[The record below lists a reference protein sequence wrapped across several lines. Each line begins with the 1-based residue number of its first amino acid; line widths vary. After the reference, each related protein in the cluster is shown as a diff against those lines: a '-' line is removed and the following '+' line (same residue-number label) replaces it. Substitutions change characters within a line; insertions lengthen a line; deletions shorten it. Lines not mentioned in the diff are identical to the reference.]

1 MSEGINS
8 FFIIN
13 DEEKNIE
20 AFDDNLVLSGKSLYE
35 VIRVINGVPLFLENH
50 LQRLFNSAEITNLKI
65 DYSFED
71 IKAVIIKL
79 IEINK
84 VNEGNIKIVFNFK
97 ENHKDDSNF
106 YAYFVKHSYPLAEQY
121 KIGVPVILY
130 HGERNN
136 PNAKVINTDFRAK
149 VDAEI
154 AENNVFEAILV
165 DRDGNITEGSKSNI
179 FMVKG
184 NQVITAPLEAVLPGI
199 TREVI
204 IDLCRELEIE
214 VKEEKIHF
222 ENIKELEGLF
232 ISGTS
237 PKVLPIC
244 KVDNIGFDSS
254 ANKTILSIM
263 EAYNKRIEKYSLE
276 ND

>member
-1 MSEGINS
+1 
-8 FFIIN
+8 
-13 DEEKNIE
+13 
-20 AFDDNLVLSGKSLYE
+20 
-35 VIRVINGVPLFLENH
+35 
-50 LQRLFNSAEITNLKI
+50 
-65 DYSFED
+65 
-71 IKAVIIKL
+71 
-79 IEINK
+79 
-84 VNEGNIKIVFNFK
+84 
-97 ENHKDDSNF
+97 
-106 YAYFVKHSYPLAEQY
+106 
-121 KIGVPVILY
+121 
-130 HGERNN
+130 
-136 PNAKVINTDFRAK
+136 VINTDFRAK

-263 EAYNKRIEKYSLE
+263 EAYNKKIEKYSLE